1 MNAVEASR
9 QGSAKGRIL
18 LVDDEEAVRRVTA
31 RLLRHV
37 GYEVE
42 TAQDGQEAVE
52 MLQAD
57 PARCDVVVLDGNMPR
72 MSGRD
77 AARHIREIR
86 ADLPLVL
93 ATGFIDEE
101 SEDMLATHGFDDVIA
116 KPYDIASL
124 SRVIAAHVPP

>member
-1 MNAVEASR
+1 MNAVDASR
-9 QGSAKGRIL
+9 EAPAKGRIL

-31 RLLRHV
+31 RLLQHV

-57 PARCDVVVLDGNMPR
+57 PTRCDVVVLDGSMPR
-72 MSGRD
+72 MTGRD
-77 AARHIREIR
+77 AARRIRDLR

-93 ATGFIDEE
+93 ATGFIDDE
-101 SEDMLATHGFDDVIA
+101 SEDMLATHVFDDVIA

-124 SRVIAAHVPP
+124 ARVIAAHVPR